1 MPYEHYFLHNDGTDA
16 RGTRYV
22 TMLLYLNDVK
32 EGGGTVMDAQP
43 PAPSCLTSM
52 TSCNITVPPSIG
64 IA

>member
-43 PAPSCLTSM
+43 LPAGPFVLDVRAIM
-52 TSCNITVPPSIG
+52 
-64 IA
+64 